1 MSDSFYEESHQS
13 RRWKFVSPEKTGRT
27 ALLTGSCFVRIVL
40 RNGWNTTGRRD
51 SPAYCVH
58 VGVLRTLSCA
68 TPTGGKTMATDGM
81 GLWQSLFVGLSG
93 SKAGLPRDT
102 NTITVLRVEQATS
115 LVKNHS
121 GVLQLNGLT
130 SITPTVAGILARYRG
145 VIFLN
150 GLLSVPV
157 QVATRL
163 AKHRGPLYLG
173 SIEDIT
179 EEARKALHGNTNVHY
194 RDRESYEDSV
204 DMPDLDG
211 M

>member
-1 MSDSFYEESHQS
+1 ML
-13 RRWKFVSPEKTGRT
+13 G
-27 ALLTGSCFVRIVL
+27 
-40 RNGWNTTGRRD
+40 NGWNITESRD
-51 SPAYCVH
+51 SPENCVH
-58 VGVLRTLSCA
+58 VGVLRTLSRA

-81 GLWQSLFVGLSG
+81 SLWQSLFGRSG
-93 SKAGLPRDT
+93 SKVGLPRDT
-102 NTITVLRVEQATS
+102 NTLSVLRIEQATS

-163 AKHRGPLYLG
+163 AKHRAPLYLG
-173 SIEDIT
+173 GIEQIT
-179 EEARKALHGNTNVHY
+179 EEARRALHENTNVHY

>member
-1 MSDSFYEESHQS
+1 M
-13 RRWKFVSPEKTGRT
+13 GGI
-27 ALLTGSCFVRIVL
+27 LLGGGILQHIAYTLAFCAHCPVRL
-40 RNGWNTTGRRD
+40 
-51 SPAYCVH
+51 
-58 VGVLRTLSCA
+58 LS
-68 TPTGGKTMATDGM
+68 GGKTMATDGM
-81 GLWQSLFVGLSG
+81 GFWQSLFGRSG

-102 NTITVLRVEQATS
+102 NNITVLRVEQATS

-121 GVLQLNGLT
+121 GILQLNGLT

-179 EEARKALHGNTNVHY
+179 EEARKWLHGNTNVHY

-204 DMPDLDG
+204 DMPDLDR

>member
-1 MSDSFYEESHQS
+1 
-13 RRWKFVSPEKTGRT
+13 
-27 ALLTGSCFVRIVL
+27 
-40 RNGWNTTGRRD
+40 
-51 SPAYCVH
+51 
-58 VGVLRTLSCA
+58 
-68 TPTGGKTMATDGM
+68 MATDGA
-81 GLWQSLFVGLSG
+81 GLWQTLFGGSA
-93 SKAGLPRDT
+93 SKATLPRDT
-102 NTITVLRVEQATS
+102 NTIKMLRVEQAKE
-115 LVKNHS
+115 LVKTHS

-163 AKHRGPLYLG
+163 ARHRGPLYLG
-173 SIEDIT
+173 SIQDIS
-179 EEARKALHGNTNVHY
+179 EEARKVLHENRNVHY
-194 RDRESYEDSV
+194 RDRDSYEDSV